1 MKTVLITGCSSGI
14 GRALCE
20 QYLAKGFHVYASARN
35 ILSLNDLVEHSNL
48 TKLTLDVNSQSSIRD
63 AIAHI
68 KQNNDSL
75 DVLIN
80 NAGYAAM
87 GPLADMPIE
96 DLRAQFETNVFA
108 PLELTKVCLP
118 LLMAKQVIGQEE
130 LIQKKLDNKEI
141 TKGDLRSNAQVV
153 NIGSVSGITTTPF
166 SGAYCA
172 TKAALHSLSDA
183 QRMELAPFGIDVI
196 TVQPGAIESKFG
208 DNSLNNVLQR
218 ITPKSLYAPLK
229 EAIQAR
235 ATASQDNPTPAAE
248 FAESLVEQLLNSPK
262 AVIRIGNGSFGLPLL
277 KRWLPTTILDKILSN
292 KFNLPSLAKRQQE

>member
-20 QYLAKGFHVYASARN
+20 KYLAKGFHVYASARN
-35 ILSLNDLVEHSNL
+35 VHSLDDLAEHPELKKLS
-48 TKLTLDVNSQSSIRD
+48 LDVNNASSIHN

-68 KQNNDSL
+68 QQDHSRL

-87 GPLADMPIE
+87 GPLIDMPLE

-108 PLELTKVCLP
+108 PMELTKACLP
-118 LLMAKQVIGQEE
+118 LLMV
-130 LIQKKLDNKEI
+130 
-141 TKGDLRSNAQVV
+141 KGDSNHHAQVV

-183 QRMELAPFGIDVI
+183 QRMELSPFGIDVI
-196 TVQPGAIESKFG
+196 TVQPGAIESRFG
-208 DNSLNNVLQR
+208 DNSLANVLKR
-218 ITPKSLYAPLK
+218 ITPESLYAPLK
-229 EAIQAR
+229 DAIKAR

-248 FAESLVEQLLNSPK
+248 FAERLVEQLLDKPK

-277 KRWLPTTILDKILSN
+277 KRWLPAPILDKILSK
-292 KFNLPSLAKRQQE
+292 KFNLPSLAKH

>member
-20 QYLAKGFHVYASARN
+20 KYLSKGFHVYASARN
-35 ILSLNDLVEHSNL
+35 IRSLDTLIDHSAL
-48 TKLTLDVNSQSSIRD
+48 KKLALDVNSSSSIRN

-68 KQNNDSL
+68 KQDHNRL

-87 GPLADMPIE
+87 GPLVDMPIE

-108 PLELTKVCLP
+108 PMELTKACLP
-118 LLMAKQVIGQEE
+118 LLMANSGRSDGKA
-130 LIQKKLDNKEI
+130 
-141 TKGDLRSNAQVV
+141 SNAQVV

-172 TKAALHSLSDA
+172 TKSALHSLSDA
-183 QRMELAPFGIDVI
+183 QRMELAPFNIDVI

-208 DNSLNNVLQR
+208 DNSLTNVLQR
-218 ITPKSLYAPLK
+218 ITPDSLYAPLK
-229 EAIQAR
+229 DAIKAR
-235 ATASQDNPTPAAE
+235 ATASQDDPTPAAE
-248 FAESLVEQLLNSPK
+248 FANILVEQLLDKPK

-277 KRWLPTTILDKILSN
+277 KRWLPATILDKILSK
-292 KFNLPSLAKRQQE
+292 KFSLPALAQR

>member
-20 QYLAKGFHVYASARN
+20 KYLAKGFHVYASARN
-35 ILSLNDLVEHSNL
+35 IRSLEDLAENPEL
-48 TKLTLDVNSQSSIRD
+48 EKLTLDVNNAGSIRN

-68 KQNNDSL
+68 KQDHNRL
-75 DVLIN
+75 DVLVN

-87 GPLADMPIE
+87 GPLVDMPIE

-108 PLELTKVCLP
+108 PMELTKACLP
-118 LLMAKQVIGQEE
+118 LLMSQQMAKDET
-130 LIQKKLDNKEI
+130 N
-141 TKGDLRSNAQVV
+141 SNAQVV

-196 TVQPGAIESKFG
+196 TVQPGAIQSKFG
-208 DNSLNNVLQR
+208 DNSLTNVLQR
-218 ITPKSLYAPLK
+218 ITPESLYAPLK
-229 EAIQAR
+229 DAIKAR

-248 FAESLVEQLLNSPK
+248 FAESLVEQLLNKPK

-277 KRWLPTTILDKILSN
+277 KRWLPSVILDKILSK
-292 KFNLPSLAKRQQE
+292 KFDLPSLAKR

>member
-20 QYLAKGFHVYASARN
+20 KYLSQGFHVYASARN
-35 ILSLNDLVEHSNL
+35 IHSLDDLVEHAEL
-48 TKLTLDVNSQSSIRD
+48 KKLALDVNSSSSIHN

-68 KQNNDSL
+68 KQDHNRL

-87 GPLADMPIE
+87 GPLVDMPIE

-108 PLELTKVCLP
+108 PMELTKACLP
-118 LLMAKQVIGQEE
+118 LLMAKAEDS
-130 LIQKKLDNKEI
+130 KLSS
-141 TKGDLRSNAQVV
+141 SNAQVV

-183 QRMELAPFGIDVI
+183 QRMELAPFNIDVI

-208 DNSLNNVLQR
+208 DNSLANVLQR
-218 ITPKSLYAPLK
+218 ITPDSLYAPLK
-229 EAIQAR
+229 DAIKAR
-235 ATASQDNPTPAAE
+235 ATASQDDPTPAAE
-248 FAESLVEQLLNSPK
+248 FANILVEQLLDKPK

-277 KRWLPTTILDKILSN
+277 KRWLPATILDKILSK
-292 KFNLPSLAKRQQE
+292 KFSLPTLAQR

>member
-20 QYLAKGFHVYASARN
+20 EYLTKGFKVYASARK
-35 ILSLNDLVEHSNL
+35 IQSLEDLPDNEL
-48 TKLTLDVNSQSSIRD
+48 LKKIALDVNNASSIHN

-68 KQNNDSL
+68 KQDHSHL

-87 GPLADMPIE
+87 GPLVDMPVD

-108 PLELTKVCLP
+108 PMELTKICLP
-118 LLMAKQVIGQEE
+118 LLMANN
-130 LIQKKLDNKEI
+130 D
-141 TKGDLRSNAQVV
+141 SANAQVV
-153 NIGSVSGITTTPF
+153 NIGSVSGITPTPF

-172 TKAALHSLSDA
+172 TKAALHALSDA
-183 QRMELAPFGIDVI
+183 QRMELKPFGIDVI
-196 TVQPGAIESKFG
+196 IVQPGAIESKFG
-208 DNSLNNVLQR
+208 DNSLANVLQR
-218 ITPKSLYAPLK
+218 ITPESLYAPLK
-229 EAIQAR
+229 EAIKAR

-248 FAESLVEQLLNSPK
+248 FAKILIAQLLNNPK

-277 KRWLPTTILDKILSN
+277 KRWLPEPILDKILSK
-292 KFNLPSLAKRQQE
+292 KFNLPSLAKR

>member
-20 QYLAKGFHVYASARN
+20 KYLSKDFHVYASARN
-35 ILSLNDLVEHSNL
+35 VKSLDDLPEHSQL
-48 TKLTLDVNSQSSIRD
+48 TKLALDVNDAGSIHN

-68 KQNNDSL
+68 KQDHNRL

-87 GPLADMPIE
+87 GPLADMPVE

-108 PLELTKVCLP
+108 PLELTKACLP
-118 LLMAKQVIGQEE
+118 LLMAKSKTPANE
-130 LIQKKLDNKEI
+130 N
-141 TKGDLRSNAQVV
+141 SQVV
-153 NIGSVSGITTTPF
+153 NVGSVSGITTTPF

-196 TVQPGAIESKFG
+196 IVQPGAIESKFG
-208 DNSLNNVLQR
+208 DNSLANVLER
-218 ITPKSLYAPLK
+218 ITPESLYAPLK
-229 EAIQAR
+229 EAIKAR

-248 FAESLVEQLLNSPK
+248 FAESLVEQLLNKPK
-262 AVIRIGNGSFGLPLL
+262 AVIRIGNGSFAVPLL
-277 KRWLPTTILDKILSN
+277 KRWLPASILDKILSK
-292 KFNLPSLAKRQQE
+292 KFDLSSLAKP

>member
-20 QYLAKGFHVYASARN
+20 KYLAKGFHVYASARN
-35 ILSLNDLVEHSNL
+35 IRSLEDLAENPKL
-48 TKLTLDVNSQSSIRD
+48 EKLTLDVNNAGSIRN

-68 KQNNDSL
+68 KQDHNRL

-87 GPLADMPIE
+87 GPLVDMPIE

-108 PLELTKVCLP
+108 PMELTKACLP
-118 LLMAKQVIGQEE
+118 LLMSQQMAKDETTG
-130 LIQKKLDNKEI
+130 
-141 TKGDLRSNAQVV
+141 NAQVV

-196 TVQPGAIESKFG
+196 TVQPGAIQSKFG
-208 DNSLNNVLQR
+208 DNSLTNVLQR
-218 ITPKSLYAPLK
+218 ITPESLYAPLK
-229 EAIQAR
+229 DAIKAR

-248 FAESLVEQLLNSPK
+248 FAESLVEQLSNKPK

-277 KRWLPTTILDKILSN
+277 KRWLPSAILDKILSK
-292 KFNLPSLAKRQQE
+292 KFNLPSLAKR

>member
-20 QYLAKGFHVYASARN
+20 KYLAKGFHVYASARN
-35 ILSLNDLVEHSNL
+35 IRGLDNLAEHANL
-48 TKLTLDVNSQSSIRD
+48 TKLTLDVNNPSSINN
-63 AIAHI
+63 ALVHI
-68 KQNNDSL
+68 KQDNNYL

-108 PLELTKVCLP
+108 PMEMTKACLP
-118 LLMAKQVIGQEE
+118 LLMAKKIITQKELTQQQVAEKVSAKDDI
-130 LIQKKLDNKEI
+130 KY
-141 TKGDLRSNAQVV
+141 NAQVV

-248 FAESLVEQLLNSPK
+248 FAERLVEQLLNKPK
-262 AVIRIGNGSFGLPLL
+262 PVIRIGNGSFGLPLL
-277 KRWLPTTILDKILSN
+277 KRWLPVAILDKILSK
-292 KFNLPSLAKRQQE
+292 KFNLPSLAKR

>member
-20 QYLAKGFHVYASARN
+20 QYLAKDFHVYASARN
-35 ILSLNDLVEHSNL
+35 IHSLNDLAEHSNL
-48 TKLTLDVNSQSSIRD
+48 TKLTLDVNSQSSIHD

-68 KQNNDSL
+68 KQDHDSL

-118 LLMAKQVIGQEE
+118 LLMAKQAIGQEE
-130 LIQKKLDNKEI
+130 HIQKKIDNKEM
-141 TKGDLRSNAQVV
+141 TKGDLKINAQVV

-248 FAESLVEQLLNSPK
+248 FAESLVEQLLNNPK
-262 AVIRIGNGSFGLPLL
+262 AVIRIGNGSFALPLL
-277 KRWLPTTILDKILSN
+277 KRWLPTTILDKILSK
-292 KFNLPSLAKRQQE
+292 KFNLPSLTNRE

>member
-20 QYLAKGFHVYASARN
+20 KYLAKGFHVYASARN
-35 ILSLNDLVEHSNL
+35 IHSLDDLTENSEL
-48 TKLTLDVNSQSSIRD
+48 KKLALDVNDASSIHN
-63 AIAHI
+63 AVAHI
-68 KQNNDSL
+68 KQDHNRL

-87 GPLADMPIE
+87 GPLVDMPIE

-108 PLELTKVCLP
+108 PMELTKACLP
-118 LLMAKQVIGQEE
+118 LLMSQQMAKDERTG
-130 LIQKKLDNKEI
+130 
-141 TKGDLRSNAQVV
+141 NAQVV

-172 TKAALHSLSDA
+172 TKAAFHSLSDA

-196 TVQPGAIESKFG
+196 TVQPGAIQSKFG
-208 DNSLNNVLQR
+208 DNSLTNVLQR
-218 ITPKSLYAPLK
+218 ITPESLYAPLK
-229 EAIQAR
+229 DAIKAR

-248 FAESLVEQLLNSPK
+248 FAESLVEQLLNKPK

-277 KRWLPTTILDKILSN
+277 KRWLPSAILDKILSK
-292 KFNLPSLAKRQQE
+292 KFDLPSLAKR

>member
-20 QYLAKGFHVYASARN
+20 KYLAKGFYVYASARN
-35 ILSLNDLVEHSNL
+35 IHSLDDLAEHTSL
-48 TKLTLDVNSQSSIRD
+48 KKLALDVNSPSSIHN

-68 KQNNDSL
+68 KQDHQRL

-87 GPLADMPIE
+87 GPLADMPVE

-108 PLELTKVCLP
+108 PMELTKACLE
-118 LLMAKQVIGQEE
+118 LLSSHSNEAE
-130 LIQKKLDNKEI
+130 
-141 TKGDLRSNAQVV
+141 RSQIV

-172 TKAALHSLSDA
+172 TKAALHALSDA

-208 DNSLNNVLQR
+208 DNSLANVLDR
-218 ITPKSLYAPLK
+218 ITPDSLYAPLK
-229 EAIQAR
+229 DAIKAR
-235 ATASQDNPTPAAE
+235 ATASQDNPTPAPE
-248 FAESLVEQLLNSPK
+248 FADILVEQLLNKPK
-262 AVIRIGNGSFGLPLL
+262 AVIRIGNGSFALPLL
-277 KRWLPTTILDKILSN
+277 KRWLPEAILDKILSK
-292 KFNLPSLAKRQQE
+292 KFNLPSLAKNG

>member
-20 QYLAKGFHVYASARN
+20 KYLANDFYVYASARN
-35 ILSLNDLVEHSNL
+35 INSLDDLAEHANL
-48 TKLTLDVNSQSSIRD
+48 TKLTLDVNSNSSMRN

-68 KQNNDSL
+68 QQDNKSL

-87 GPLADMPIE
+87 GPLADMPLD

-108 PLELTKVCLP
+108 PMELTKACLP
-118 LLMAKQVIGQEE
+118 LLMAKQ
-130 LIQKKLDNKEI
+130 KLNKN
-141 TKGDLRSNAQVV
+141 DFAQVV

-183 QRMELAPFGIDVI
+183 QRMELAPFGIHVI

-208 DNSLNNVLQR
+208 DNSLSNVLKR
-218 ITPKSLYAPLK
+218 ITPDSLYAPLK

-248 FAESLVEQLLNSPK
+248 FADILVEQLLNKPK
-262 AVIRIGNGSFGLPLL
+262 PVIRIGNGSFGLPLL
-277 KRWLPTTILDKILSN
+277 KRWLPVAILDKILSK
-292 KFNLPSLAKRQQE
+292 KFNLPSLAKR

>member
-20 QYLAKGFHVYASARN
+20 KYLSKGFHVYASARN
-35 ILSLNDLVEHSNL
+35 IRSLDTLVDHSAL
-48 TKLTLDVNSQSSIRD
+48 KKLALDVNSSSSIRN

-68 KQNNDSL
+68 KQDHNRL

-87 GPLADMPIE
+87 GPLVDMPIE

-108 PLELTKVCLP
+108 PMELTKACLP
-118 LLMAKQVIGQEE
+118 LLMANSGRSDGKA
-130 LIQKKLDNKEI
+130 
-141 TKGDLRSNAQVV
+141 SNAQVV

-172 TKAALHSLSDA
+172 TKSALHSLSDA
-183 QRMELAPFGIDVI
+183 QRMELAPFNIDVI

-208 DNSLNNVLQR
+208 DNSLTNVLQR
-218 ITPKSLYAPLK
+218 ITPDSLYAPLK
-229 EAIQAR
+229 DAIKAR
-235 ATASQDNPTPAAE
+235 ATASQDDPTPAAE
-248 FAESLVEQLLNSPK
+248 FANILVEQLLDKPK
-262 AVIRIGNGSFGLPLL
+262 PVIRIGNGSFGLPLL
-277 KRWLPTTILDKILSN
+277 KRWLPATILDKILSK
-292 KFNLPSLAKRQQE
+292 KFSLPTLAQR

>member
-1 MKTVLITGCSSGI
+1 MNTVLITGCSSGI

-20 QYLAKGFHVYASARN
+20 KYLTKGFHVYASARN
-35 ILSLNDLVEHSNL
+35 IHSLNDLDEHSNL
-48 TKLTLDVNSQSSIRD
+48 TKLTLDVNSQSSIHN

-68 KQNNDSL
+68 KQDNNCL

-87 GPLADMPIE
+87 GPLADMPLE

-108 PLELTKVCLP
+108 PMELTKACLP
-118 LLMAKQVIGQEE
+118 LLMAKKA
-130 LIQKKLDNKEI
+130 LA
-141 TKGDLRSNAQVV
+141 TKGGYKNNQQHNAQVV

-172 TKAALHSLSDA
+172 TKAALHALSDA

-208 DNSLNNVLQR
+208 DNSLNNVLAR
-218 ITPKSLYAPLK
+218 ITPESLYAPLK

-248 FAESLVEQLLNSPK
+248 FADTLIEQLLNNPK
-262 AVIRIGNGSFGLPLL
+262 AVIRIGNGSLGLPLL
-277 KRWLPTTILDKILSN
+277 KRWLPVAILDKILSK
-292 KFNLPSLAKRQQE
+292 KFNLPSLAKH

>member
-20 QYLAKGFHVYASARN
+20 KYLTKGFHVYASARN
-35 ILSLNDLVEHSNL
+35 IRGLDNLAEHSNL
-48 TKLTLDVNSQSSIRD
+48 TKLTLDVNSPSSINN

-68 KQNNDSL
+68 KQDNNYL

-108 PLELTKVCLP
+108 PLEMTKACLP
-118 LLMAKQVIGQEE
+118 LLMAKRI
-130 LIQKKLDNKEI
+130 ITQKKLAEKEPAKDDI
-141 TKGDLRSNAQVV
+141 KYNAQIV

-208 DNSLNNVLQR
+208 DNSLHNVLQR

-229 EAIQAR
+229 DAIQAR

-248 FAESLVEQLLNSPK
+248 FAERLVEQLLNNPK
-262 AVIRIGNGSFGLPLL
+262 PVIRIGNGSFGLPLL
-277 KRWLPTTILDKILSN
+277 KRWLPVAILDKILSK
-292 KFNLPSLAKRQQE
+292 KFNLPSLAKR

>member
-20 QYLAKGFHVYASARN
+20 KYLAKGFHVYASARN
-35 ILSLNDLVEHSNL
+35 IRGLDNLAEHSNL
-48 TKLTLDVNSQSSIRD
+48 TKLTLDVNSPSSINN
-63 AIAHI
+63 ALVQI
-68 KQNNDSL
+68 KQDNSYL

-108 PLELTKVCLP
+108 PMEMTKACLP
-118 LLMAKQVIGQEE
+118 LLMAKRIITQKE
-130 LIQKKLDNKEI
+130 LTQKQLAEKVPAKDDIKY
-141 TKGDLRSNAQVV
+141 NAQIV

-208 DNSLNNVLQR
+208 DNSLHNVLQR

-229 EAIQAR
+229 DAIQAR

-248 FAESLVEQLLNSPK
+248 FAERLVEQLLNNPK
-262 AVIRIGNGSFGLPLL
+262 PVIRIGNGSFGLPLL
-277 KRWLPTTILDKILSN
+277 KRWLPVAILDKILSK
-292 KFNLPSLAKRQQE
+292 KFNLPSLAKR